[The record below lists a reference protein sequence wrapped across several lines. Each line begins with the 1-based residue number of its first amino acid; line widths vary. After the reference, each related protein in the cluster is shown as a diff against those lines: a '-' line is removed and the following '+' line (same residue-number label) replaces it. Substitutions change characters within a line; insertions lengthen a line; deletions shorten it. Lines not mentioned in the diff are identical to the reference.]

1 MEKHVQQYVDD
12 FMAQIVAKN
21 PGEKEF
27 HQAVH
32 EVVESLA
39 EYILQNPV
47 LQKMKVLER
56 IAEPSGSSCSVFR
69 GSTIRVK

>member
-47 LQKMKVLER
+47 LQKRRCSSVSPS
-56 IAEPSGSSCSVFR
+56 PSGSSCSVFR